1 MSEAQRYEAAWVHVY
16 VPHGGGGGKEEKDG
30 ALNARLRSLDFIVGV
45 GKPLEGLEQ
54 RRWFRS
60 FISERSL

>member
-1 MSEAQRYEAAWVHVY
+1 MKQ
-16 VPHGGGGGKEEKDG
+16 HGCMCVQHGGKEEKDE

>member
-1 MSEAQRYEAAWVHVY
+1 MKQ
-16 VPHGGGGGKEEKDG
+16 HGCMCVCSTGAKEEKDG
-30 ALNARLRSLDFIVGV
+30 ALNAGLSSLDFIVGV
-45 GKPLEGLEQ
+45 GKPLGGLEQ